1 MKPHSYRSTS
11 FALKARSRLS
21 KLLESGGAAR
31 RQVDLCDRLLHVG
44 ALLPGFVEPE
54 LVAEDY
60 QDRIRR
66 AAAAIGG
73 FARKCLH
80 FRSLDRA
87 RLFRCHRISL
97 VNSAARRPLNG
108 HDRNRRYVRG
118 APAAERPIVR
128 RWYVTRTRSAAI
140 SDLLSRVAVGVSC
153 DNCGRIG
160 FSGSKQERTS
170 TSWACPSMHAFCE
183 GAGLPRS
190 RTT

>member
-1 MKPHSYRSTS
+1 MRKLAVIVALCAVLPLMSLPLAAQDQPQGSQPKPAPAPT
-11 FALKARSRLS
+11 
-21 KLLESGGAAR
+21 LEKPPMAAP
-31 RQVDLCDRLLHVG
+31 DPKSEKP
-44 ALLPGFVEPE
+44 AKP
-54 LVAEDY
+54 
-60 QDRIRR
+60 
-66 AAAAIGG
+66 AAAIGG
-73 FARKCLH
+73 FAQKCLH

-87 RLFRCHRISL
+87 RLFRRHRISL

-108 HDRNRRYVRG
+108 HDRNRRYVGG
-118 APAAERPIVR
+118 APVAERPIVR